1 MSTYSVIVRFFQ
13 EGGILMYPIM
23 LVMAAGLAIWGYPE
37 ASAGGNMV
45 CRVPV
50 AKPADLAGEV
60 IKGLQGEEGNTCNIA

>member
-1 MSTYSVIVRFFQ
+1 MERREVRPGVLRLS
-13 EGGILMYPIM
+13 EKDH
-23 LVMAAGLAIWGYPE
+23 YPE